1 MFNSMPHRHKNH
13 RLKKE
18 KVVNKHLKKP
28 TPKVKRIPG
37 LGLTTVL
44 VVTAVLTMTA
54 AITAVTVV
62 SRQRATAAG
71 PAEAKRSSQVAQ
83 KPKGNF
89 VTVKVA
95 GQEVEVDSQTGQ
107 IKQLTPDEARKLA
120 AGLKQIVNQSTEGLV
135 EAQHADGSVSTDLEG
150 RFQNVTVARV
160 NNDGS
165 VTQSCVDSPQTA
177 GAFFGI
183 DPNLIDQSNTKSDP
197 KAVPK
202 QQ

>member
-13 RLKKE
+13 GLKKE

-28 TPKVKRIPG
+28 TPKVKRIRG

-62 SRQRATAAG
+62 SRQRATADPG
-71 PAEAKRSSQVAQ
+71 EAKRSSQVVQ
-83 KPKGNF
+83 HLKGNF

>member
-1 MFNSMPHRHKNH
+1 MFNSIPQRHKNH

-28 TPKVKRIPG
+28 TPKRKRFPG
-37 LGLTTVL
+37 FGLTAVL
-44 VVTAVLTMTA
+44 VVTAVLT
-54 AITAVTVV
+54 ITAVTVV

-71 PAEAKRSSQVAQ
+71 PGEAKGSSQMTQ

-120 AGLKQIVNQSTEGLV
+120 AGLKQMVNRSTEGLV
-135 EAQHADGSVSTDLEG
+135 EVHHADGSASTDLEG

-183 DPNLIDQSNTKSDP
+183 DPTLIDQSNTKPDS
-197 KAVPK
+197 KTVPK